1 MILYQNKLFGIQEVS
16 FEYVKAEE
24 LLQIKF
30 FFVVVLFTLNL
41 NRIIIYIYYSIVY
54 TIRFKHV

>member
-1 MILYQNKLFGIQEVS
+1 MLLHRNKLFGIQEVS

-30 FFVVVLFTLNL
+30 FFVVVLFTFNS

-54 TIRFKHV
+54 TMRFKHV